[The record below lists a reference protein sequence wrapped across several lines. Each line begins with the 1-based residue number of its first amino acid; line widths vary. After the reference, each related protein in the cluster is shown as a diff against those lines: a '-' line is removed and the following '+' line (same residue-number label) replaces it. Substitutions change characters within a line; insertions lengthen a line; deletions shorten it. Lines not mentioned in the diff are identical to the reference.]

1 MHRYILHIYIQV
13 KSWPKNQYG
22 QFFNGDSYIILNTY
36 KEEDSEVSG
45 LIKLAFRLQ

>member
-1 MHRYILHIYIQV
+1 MMHRYSIQV